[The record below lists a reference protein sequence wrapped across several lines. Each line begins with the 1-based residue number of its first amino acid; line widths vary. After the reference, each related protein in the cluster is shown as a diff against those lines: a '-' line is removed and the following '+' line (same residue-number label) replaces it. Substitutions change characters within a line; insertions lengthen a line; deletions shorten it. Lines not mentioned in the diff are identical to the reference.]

1 VRVTANELGG
11 MGQEQLGAPDERA
24 TDAALRF
31 VRGVP
36 DGTPYF
42 AVVHLS
48 NTHMPYRIDP
58 ELTPFV
64 PQSTD
69 PLGNVNAFHNRYRD
83 AVRLQERTVAAM
95 LASLRAMPGW
105 DDTVV
110 LFVSD
115 HGEQFREHGGLYH
128 NHSLFDEE
136 VRVPGW
142 LVAGAHAL
150 SDQERAALATYEGH
164 RTYTQDV
171 HETIVDL
178 FGLEDQRAALP
189 LAWLVSGRSLL
200 RPRGDEPAALLA
212 TSTSV
217 WEPDDA
223 RFGVMRGDRM
233 LFGASIGGWACFDL
247 AKDPGEHSMRSPD
260 WCPELLAIA
269 RREFAGVA
277 TPK

>member
-1 VRVTANELGG
+1 VK
-11 MGQEQLGAPDERA
+11 
-24 TDAALRF
+24 AL
-31 VRGVP
+31 
-36 DGTPYF
+36 
-42 AVVHLS
+42 
-48 NTHMPYRIDP
+48 
-58 ELTPFV
+58 
-64 PQSTD
+64 
-69 PLGNVNAFHNRYRD
+69 HNRDRD
-83 AVRLQERTVAAM
+83 AVQLQER
-95 LASLRAMPGW
+95 SLSGLLTAVRALPGW

-142 LVAGAHAL
+142 LAAGPHAL
-150 SDQERAALATYEGH
+150 SDDERSALATYAGR

-178 FGLEDQRAALP
+178 LGLEDRRSQLP
-189 LAWLVSGRSLL
+189 LANLVTGRSLL
-200 RPRGDEPAALLA
+200 RPHGDEPAVLLA

-223 RFGVMRGDRM
+223 RFGVMQGDRL
-233 LFGASIGGWACFDL
+233 LFGGPTGAWACFDL
-247 AKDPGEHSMRSPD
+247 AKDPGERSMRSPD

-277 TPK
+277 TPR